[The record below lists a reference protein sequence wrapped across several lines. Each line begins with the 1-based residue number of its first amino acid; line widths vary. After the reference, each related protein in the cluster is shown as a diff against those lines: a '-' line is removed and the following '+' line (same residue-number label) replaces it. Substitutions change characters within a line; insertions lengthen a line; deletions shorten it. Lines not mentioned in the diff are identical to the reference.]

1 VTTCIKFFYV
11 SGKAKIF
18 TLVES
23 SWFAFKAFDF
33 GLLLG
38 VILCSGILLVVL
50 GTTN

>member
-1 VTTCIKFFYV
+1 M
-11 SGKAKIF
+11 F
-18 TLVES
+18 TLVEL
-23 SWFAFKAFDF
+23 SWFAFKAFGSCVVYF

>member
-1 VTTCIKFFYV
+1 M
-11 SGKAKIF
+11 F

-23 SWFAFKAFDF
+23 SWFANKSFVSCVVYF

-50 GTTN
+50 GTSN